1 MNRLTAYQADIVSE
15 CLEKGSGC
23 LVVPMGTGKTVISL
37 VLSQKLAGKG
47 KTLIIVGKTLI
58 QSWIIRLKNSS
69 AQD

>member
-47 KTLIIVGKTLI
+47 KNVNYR
-58 QSWIIRLKNSS
+58 WKNVNSKL
-69 AQD
+69 DN

>member
-1 MNRLTAYQADIVSE
+1 MPRGAN
-15 CLEKGSGC
+15 GN
-23 LVVPMGTGKTVISL
+23 GKTVISL